1 MATEDFGRDPDRQ
14 VPVTTGER
22 AGELA
27 EAATLLCV
35 GLMVGRRL
43 ERLGQL
49 VDQRFGARPLAD
61 QLPGLAG
68 DAVNRPLT
76 HPPPAYSAIS
86 PTNSGCSAV
95 RARTTSSSFR
105 PASVAISLTLT
116 HSGALA
122 STSPTAASSTG

>member
-76 HPPPAYSAIS
+76 HPA
-86 PTNSGCSAV
+86 
-95 RARTTSSSFR
+95 ARVLSH
-105 PASVAISLTLT
+105 LTDKQRVQRGEGPDT
-116 HSGALA
+116 ERSEIVV
-122 STSPTAASSTG
+122 